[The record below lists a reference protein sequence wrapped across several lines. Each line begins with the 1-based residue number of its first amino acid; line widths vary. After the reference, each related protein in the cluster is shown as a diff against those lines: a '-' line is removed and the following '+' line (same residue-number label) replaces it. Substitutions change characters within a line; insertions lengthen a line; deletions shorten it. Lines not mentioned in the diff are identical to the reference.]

1 MWLQMVRD
9 RKYGRLNLGFT
20 ISEEYEE
27 FEEFLST
34 IPARKKAQAILEL
47 YMFCKKKTGIEE
59 VRSHLLYRS
68 SIEEYNRKNKQYEE
82 NFDKYSQK
90 YMPKRKKKRS
100 RSKSKEILQEKV
112 QIQENYAGEHA
123 EPEKEEENS
132 NNETIYLNKKEN
144 KHIEETVESPEALTT
159 EEQDFDD
166 YLPDMEALSEFF

>member
-59 VRSHLLYRS
+59 VRSNLLYRS
-68 SIEEYNRKNKQYEE
+68 SIKEYNRKNKQYEE
-82 NFDKYSQK
+82 NFDKYNQK
-90 YMPKRKKKRS
+90 YLKKAKKKKTAAKKMEIS
-100 RSKSKEILQEKV
+100 EANETEMEENVSKDKIEYINERIELE
-112 QIQENYAGEHA
+112 
-123 EPEKEEENS
+123 EKEDLPEDQGNIDVAD
-132 NNETIYLNKKEN
+132 T
-144 KHIEETVESPEALTT
+144 SPEAM
-159 EEQDFDD
+159 EEDD
-166 YLPDMEALSEFF
+166 YIPDIEALKDFF

>member
-59 VRSHLLYRS
+59 VRSNLLYRS

-82 NFDKYSQK
+82 NFDKYNQK
-90 YMPKRKKKRS
+90 YLKKGKKK
-100 RSKSKEILQEKV
+100 KTAAKKMEILEANETK
-112 QIQENYAGEHA
+112 IEENVSKDKIEYINERI
-123 EPEKEEENS
+123 ELEEKEDLPEDQGNIVVAD
-132 NNETIYLNKKEN
+132 T
-144 KHIEETVESPEALTT
+144 SPEAM
-159 EEQDFDD
+159 EEDD
-166 YLPDMEALSEFF
+166 YIPDIEALKDFF

>member
-59 VRSHLLYRS
+59 VRSNLLYRS

-82 NFDKYSQK
+82 NFDKYNQK
-90 YMPKRKKKRS
+90 YLKKGKKKKIAAKKIEIS
-100 RSKSKEILQEKV
+100 EANETKIEENISKDKIKYINERIELE
-112 QIQENYAGEHA
+112 
-123 EPEKEEENS
+123 EKEDLPEDQGNIDVAD
-132 NNETIYLNKKEN
+132 T
-144 KHIEETVESPEALTT
+144 SPEAM
-159 EEQDFDD
+159 EEDD
-166 YLPDMEALSEFF
+166 YIPDIEALKDFF

>member
-82 NFDKYSQK
+82 NFDKYNQK
-90 YMPKRKKKRS
+90 YLKKGKKKKTAAKKIEIS
-100 RSKSKEILQEKV
+100 EANGTEIEENVSKDKIEYINERIELE
-112 QIQENYAGEHA
+112 
-123 EPEKEEENS
+123 EKENLPEDQGNIDVAD
-132 NNETIYLNKKEN
+132 T
-144 KHIEETVESPEALTT
+144 SPEAM
-159 EEQDFDD
+159 EEDD
-166 YLPDMEALSEFF
+166 YIPDIEALKDFF

>member
-1 MWLQMVRD
+1 MVRD

-59 VRSHLLYRS
+59 VRSNLLYRS

-82 NFDKYSQK
+82 NFDKYNQK
-90 YMPKRKKKRS
+90 YLKKGKKKKTTAKKIEIS
-100 RSKSKEILQEKV
+100 EANETEIEENVSKDKIKYINERIELE
-112 QIQENYAGEHA
+112 
-123 EPEKEEENS
+123 EKEDLPEDQGNIDVAD
-132 NNETIYLNKKEN
+132 T
-144 KHIEETVESPEALTT
+144 SPEAM
-159 EEQDFDD
+159 EEDD
-166 YLPDMEALSEFF
+166 YIPDIEALKDFF

>member
-59 VRSHLLYRS
+59 VRSNLLYRS
-68 SIEEYNRKNKQYEE
+68 SIKEYNRKNKQYEE
-82 NFDKYSQK
+82 NFDKYNQK
-90 YMPKRKKKRS
+90 YLKKAKKKKTAAKKMEIS
-100 RSKSKEILQEKV
+100 EANETEMEENVSKDKIEYINERIELEEKEDLQEDQGNIDV
-112 QIQENYAGEHA
+112 AD
-123 EPEKEEENS
+123 
-132 NNETIYLNKKEN
+132 T
-144 KHIEETVESPEALTT
+144 SPEAM
-159 EEQDFDD
+159 EEDD
-166 YLPDMEALSEFF
+166 YIPDIEALKDFF

>member
-59 VRSHLLYRS
+59 VRSNLLYRS

-82 NFDKYSQK
+82 NFDKYNQK
-90 YMPKRKKKRS
+90 YLKKGKKKKTAAKKMELS
-100 RSKSKEILQEKV
+100 EANKTKIEENVSKDKIEYINERIELE
-112 QIQENYAGEHA
+112 
-123 EPEKEEENS
+123 EKEDLPEDQGNIAVAD
-132 NNETIYLNKKEN
+132 T
-144 KHIEETVESPEALTT
+144 SPEAM
-159 EEQDFDD
+159 EEDD
-166 YLPDMEALSEFF
+166 YIPDIEALKDFF

>member
-59 VRSHLLYRS
+59 VRSNLLYRS

-82 NFDKYSQK
+82 NFDKYNQK
-90 YMPKRKKKRS
+90 YLKKGKKKKTAAKKMEIS
-100 RSKSKEILQEKV
+100 EANKTKIEENVSKDKIEYINERIELE
-112 QIQENYAGEHA
+112 
-123 EPEKEEENS
+123 EKEDLPEDQGNIAVAD
-132 NNETIYLNKKEN
+132 T
-144 KHIEETVESPEALTT
+144 SPEAM
-159 EEQDFDD
+159 EEDD
-166 YLPDMEALSEFF
+166 YIPDIEALKDFF

>member
-1 MWLQMVRD
+1 MVRD

-82 NFDKYSQK
+82 KFDKYNQK
-90 YMPKRKKKRS
+90 YLKKGKKKKTAAKKIEIS
-100 RSKSKEILQEKV
+100 EANEIKIEENVSKDKIKYINERIELE
-112 QIQENYAGEHA
+112 
-123 EPEKEEENS
+123 EKEDLPEDQGNIDVAD
-132 NNETIYLNKKEN
+132 T
-144 KHIEETVESPEALTT
+144 SPEAM
-159 EEQDFDD
+159 EEDD
-166 YLPDMEALSEFF
+166 YIPDIEALKDFF

>member
-59 VRSHLLYRS
+59 VRSNLLYRN

-82 NFDKYSQK
+82 NFDKYNQK
-90 YMPKRKKKRS
+90 YLKKGKKKKTAAKKMEIS
-100 RSKSKEILQEKV
+100 EANETKIEENVSKDKIEYINERIELE
-112 QIQENYAGEHA
+112 
-123 EPEKEEENS
+123 EKEDLPEDQGNIAVADTSAEAMEEDDY
-132 NNETIYLNKKEN
+132 IPD
-144 KHIEETVESPEALTT
+144 IEALK
-159 EEQDFDD
+159 DF
-166 YLPDMEALSEFF
+166 F

>member
-1 MWLQMVRD
+1 MVRD

-59 VRSHLLYRS
+59 VRSNLLYRS

-82 NFDKYSQK
+82 NYDKYNQK
-90 YMPKRKKKRS
+90 YLKKGKKKKTAAKKIEIS
-100 RSKSKEILQEKV
+100 EANETKIEENVSKDKIKYINERIELE
-112 QIQENYAGEHA
+112 
-123 EPEKEEENS
+123 EKEDLPEDQGNIDVAD
-132 NNETIYLNKKEN
+132 T
-144 KHIEETVESPEALTT
+144 SPEAM
-159 EEQDFDD
+159 EEDD
-166 YLPDMEALSEFF
+166 YIPDIEALKDFF

>member
-34 IPARKKAQAILEL
+34 IPSRKKAQAILEL

-59 VRSHLLYRS
+59 VRSNLLYRS

-82 NFDKYSQK
+82 NFNKYNQK
-90 YMPKRKKKRS
+90 YLKKGKKKKTAAKKMEIS
-100 RSKSKEILQEKV
+100 EANETKIEENVSKDKIEYINERIELE
-112 QIQENYAGEHA
+112 
-123 EPEKEEENS
+123 EKEDLPEDQGNIAVADTGS
-132 NNETIYLNKKEN
+132 
-144 KHIEETVESPEALTT
+144 EAL
-159 EEQDFDD
+159 EEDD
-166 YLPDMEALSEFF
+166 YIPDIEALKDFF

>member
-1 MWLQMVRD
+1 MWLQMVRE

-59 VRSHLLYRS
+59 VRSNLLYRS

-82 NFDKYSQK
+82 NFDKYNQK
-90 YMPKRKKKRS
+90 YLKKGKKKKTAAKKMEIS
-100 RSKSKEILQEKV
+100 EANETKNDENISKDKIEYINERIELE
-112 QIQENYAGEHA
+112 
-123 EPEKEEENS
+123 EKEDLPEDQGNIAVADTSPKAMEEDDY
-132 NNETIYLNKKEN
+132 IPD
-144 KHIEETVESPEALTT
+144 IEALK
-159 EEQDFDD
+159 DF
-166 YLPDMEALSEFF
+166 F

>member
-1 MWLQMVRD
+1 MVRD

-59 VRSHLLYRS
+59 VRSNLLYRS

-82 NFDKYSQK
+82 NFDKYNQK
-90 YMPKRKKKRS
+90 YLKKGKKKKTAAKKMEIS
-100 RSKSKEILQEKV
+100 EANKTKIEENVSKDKIEYINERIELE
-112 QIQENYAGEHA
+112 
-123 EPEKEEENS
+123 EKEDLPEDQGNIAVAD
-132 NNETIYLNKKEN
+132 T
-144 KHIEETVESPEALTT
+144 SPEAM
-159 EEQDFDD
+159 EEDD
-166 YLPDMEALSEFF
+166 YIPDIEALKDFF